1 MDDDEF
7 MNLMRELG
15 IDTEDIINDLTEQ
28 ENDEEPFEIHH
39 DRIMEFDDDIVEDE
53 LHDYPT
59 PGSHANILDEELP
72 SMEETLEILNDMIV
86 EVTDDV
92 VEDELHDH
100 PTPGSHAGVI
110 ADSHSGSNSCGCCG
124 GH

>member
-1 MDDDEF
+1 M
-7 MNLMRELG
+7 MNILRELRELD
-15 IDTEDIINDLTEQ
+15 IDTEGLINDRIEQ
-28 ENDEEPFEIHH
+28 EN
-39 DRIMEFDDDIVEDE
+39 DDDIVEDE

-100 PTPGSHAGVI
+100 PAPGSHAGVI